1 MRKESEIKLWIFK
14 LEDRIRKIKDIQKD
28 KNCKVTFNGC
38 EMEISDIRKEI
49 NHYERVL
56 NL

>member
-28 KNCKVTFNGC
+28 KNCKVTFNVC